1 LPRSHV
7 FVVVAMS
14 IALSSAC
21 GGNGNE
27 AEATDTTE
35 TGTTTTTTTTET
47 GPPPITAAEE
57 QWVQDFERLA
67 DRLTRASDRVRVYTN
82 AAMSRLAETY
92 STCLP
97 SLRQAGDPGRL
108 QPAARVA
115 REACKKFQRS
125 ASAFREA
132 VAIDEAG
139 VYSQEQADKYNALTD
154 RAIETQGNAI
164 NTLEQARARA
174 EQISAA
180 LPVD

>member
-1 LPRSHV
+1 V
-7 FVVVAMS
+7 IAVS
-14 IALSSAC
+14 IALLSAC
-21 GGNGNE
+21 GGNGDANE
-27 AEATDTTE
+27 AGTTDKAE
-35 TGTTTTTTTTET
+35 TGTTTTTTET

-57 QWVQDFERLA
+57 QWVQDIERLA

-82 AAMSRLAETY
+82 AAMSRLAKTY

-97 SLRQAGDPGRL
+97 SLRRAGDPGRL

-139 VYSQEQADKYNALTD
+139 VYSQEQADKYNTLID

-164 NTLEQARARA
+164 NTLEQVRARA
-174 EQISAA
+174 EQISAS